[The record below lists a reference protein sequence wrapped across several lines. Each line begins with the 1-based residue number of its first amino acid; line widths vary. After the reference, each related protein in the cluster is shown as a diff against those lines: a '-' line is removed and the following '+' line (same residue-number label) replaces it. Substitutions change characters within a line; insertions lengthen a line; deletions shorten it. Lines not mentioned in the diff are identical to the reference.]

1 MNNSQTQFRMLLADH
16 TPSSDRMRN
25 EIEQQMNMYIQ
36 EYITDRLSRDERLD
50 TGYVGLL
57 MLSIAASMNRSLSSA
72 RRSQINAINSDKL
85 SPAEINVFK
94 NASSMLCKQQPITDM
109 HKQCSICHGAIKRR
123 TMLKCNHA
131 FHWKCIIAW
140 LNTGARS
147 CPTCR
152 AVIVCS

>member
-1 MNNSQTQFRMLLADH
+1 MNNSYSQTQFRMLLADH
-16 TPSSDRMRN
+16 TPSSDRN
-25 EIEQQMNMYIQ
+25 EIEQQMNLYIQ
-36 EYITDRLSRDERLD
+36 EYITNRLSRDERLD

-57 MLSIAASMNRSLSSA
+57 MLSVAASMNRSLSSA
-72 RRSQINAINSDKL
+72 QRQGTKLNPTEINALKT
-85 SPAEINVFK
+85 
-94 NASSMLCKQQPITDM
+94 ASSMLCKQQPIIDM
-109 HKQCSICHGAIKRR
+109 HKQCSICHETIKRR

-131 FHWKCIIAW
+131 FHWNCIIAW